1 DLCDYRNDLILK
13 LERLRKAVLDGLSND
28 VFAAPMLPSP
38 RRPMS
43 MGVAQEGVKSVSRGG
58 PGGQLAVGGVVV
70 GSWGPNPVARGRGR
84 TRGPVSFPTR
94 DEDKVAQYRLARMSE
109 PPSYKRRGI
118 TLFGSLLLI
127 GLGITGMTMDD
138 DSTTE
143 FVIGFILFSV
153 GIMLGMT
160 FFAKRQEIVVD
171 IVPVT
176 QNITPYDPK
185 SDSPPRYEEAISSCQ
200 KALSVY
206 DDQFDEAEFKS
217 VTYCTASALL
227 KTLLVHNN

>member
-1 DLCDYRNDLILK
+1 
-13 LERLRKAVLDGLSND
+13 
-28 VFAAPMLPSP
+28 
-38 RRPMS
+38 
-43 MGVAQEGVKSVSRGG
+43 
-58 PGGQLAVGGVVV
+58 
-70 GSWGPNPVARGRGR
+70 
-84 TRGPVSFPTR
+84 
-94 DEDKVAQYRLARMSE
+94 MSE

-185 SDSPPRYEEAISSCQ
+185 SDSPPRLFQAVKKLCPFMMISLMRPSSNLSPTALHLLSSRLCSYIITKKVNVRHPPKCTVNCAVCQ
-200 KALSVY
+200 HPKVKPGS
-206 DDQFDEAEFKS
+206 
-217 VTYCTASALL
+217 
-227 KTLLVHNN
+227 N